1 MKLNNNFLTHIT
13 RDEHY
18 MISTGDTSF
27 KGIVKNNETA
37 AFIIECLKNETT
49 ENQIVDNILKEYS
62 ETNRNIV
69 EKDVANTIEKLR
81 SIGAIDE

>member
-69 EKDVANTIEKLR
+69 EKDVANTIEKLC

>member
-1 MKLNNNFLTHIT
+1 MKLNDNFLTHIT
-13 RDEHY
+13 KDEHY

-27 KGIVKNNETA
+27 KGIVKNNGTA

-62 ETNRNIV
+62 ETDRNIV
-69 EKDVANTIEKLR
+69 EKDVANIIEKLR